1 MNTQVVRRK
10 EASAGIVRPL
20 ITYARLSF
28 LPLAKESSNL
38 KERGARGSASD
49 SASAAPSD
57 LPPCRAQQ
65 SGPGRHATSL
75 SVIRVFGTGLPLN

>member
-10 EASAGIVRPL
+10 EASAGGIVRPL

-28 LPLAKESSNL
+28 LPAKESSNL